1 MGTNSTKLGNN
12 EALIAY
18 LNDRLTQLGW
28 QVCGAELSGIYR
40 KGSCMLYV
48 AYGSGEVAPVSSFQY
63 NDRGNGRW
71 NGIAPVVD
79 TGTTWH
85 LEQYGFA
92 LATGTFPLTC
102 HKLYYGKGTEKQAAT
117 MEQFVQ
123 EVERIAN
130 ASPLIQALHR
140 MRQGSR
146 PKFVQRTGFTK
157 AQENKVMAKTVIEVD
172 TGVFGFPAGS
182 RAVVLGIT
190 NDKVLVQLV
199 NHDVTEVVGGV
210 LPLERVQFVEEKQAG
225 RISALEAGTYQ
236 SQIME
241 TVWLPSLWEKK
252 EHEYTGRLVER
263 YLTTMEQAVLLNE
276 ALLRCCNVTGIL
288 NGRIQNGTAEIL
300 IECLAFGEAITPFV
314 ELDKSCLQYL
324 LGLLQQRAPIEI
336 LAGIS
341 DVQEMQQ
348 AYKEA
353 SGYAAS
359 VVGGVLPEDDE
370 RRGFLITQVMREFP
384 IDYFNLQAGSTAMA
398 LQFEERFGDSKVLAK
413 FLSQNCFTVGG
424 LAYVPR
430 HCLTAEIALAL
441 SDFFC
446 SPVPFEVDGKGW
458 DVALEAFIKGSKAL
472 VYHPDFG
479 FGLQVASD
487 FMFRDTNSIFWC
499 NGDYVTKKRIIFMNR
514 EVLCLER
521 TIADKRTS
529 KR

>member
-1 MGTNSTKLGNN
+1 MGTNSTKLGSN
-12 EALIAY
+12 EALTAY
-18 LNDRLTQLGW
+18 LNDRLIQLGW
-28 QVCGAELSGIYR
+28 HVCGEELSGIYR

-48 AYGSGEVAPVSSFQY
+48 EYGSGEVSPVSSFQY
-63 NDRGNGRW
+63 NDKGCGRW
-71 NGIAPVVD
+71 NGIAPVID
-79 TGTTWH
+79 TGTVWH
-85 LEQYGFA
+85 LEQYGFV

-102 HKLYYGKGTEKQAAT
+102 HKLYYGEGTEKQAAT

-130 ASPLIQALHR
+130 ATPLVQVLHR

-146 PKFVQRTGFTK
+146 PKFVQRTGFVK
-157 AQENKVMAKTVIEVD
+157 AQENKVMAKTVIEVE
-172 TGVFGFPAGS
+172 TGVFGFPTGS

-190 NDKVLVQLV
+190 NDKVLIQLV
-199 NHDVTEVVGGV
+199 DHDVTEAVGGV
-210 LPLERVQFVEEKQAG
+210 LPLERTQFVEEKQAG

-241 TVWLPSLWEKK
+241 TVWLPSPWEKK
-252 EHEYTGRLVER
+252 EHEYTSRLVER
-263 YLTTMEQAVLLNE
+263 YLTTMEQTVLLNE
-276 ALLRCCNVTGIL
+276 ALLRCCNVTCIL
-288 NGRIQNGTAEIL
+288 NGRIQNGTAETL

-314 ELDKSCLQYL
+314 ELDKPCLQYL
-324 LGLLQQRAPIEI
+324 LGLQQQRAPIEI

-359 VVGGVLPEDDE
+359 VVGGVLSEDGE
-370 RRGFLITQVMREFP
+370 RRDFLITQVMRGFP
-384 IDYFNLQAGSTAMA
+384 IDYFNLQAGLVAMA
-398 LQFEERFGDSKVLAK
+398 LQFEERFGDSKVLAR

-430 HCLTAEIALAL
+430 HCLTAEIELAL

-446 SPVPFEVDGKGW
+446 SPVPFEVDGKSW
-458 DVALEAFIKGSKAL
+458 DVVLEKSIKGSKAL

-499 NGDYVTKKRIIFMNR
+499 NGDYATKKRIIFMNR
-514 EVLCLER
+514 EVLRLER